1 MALGYSFDERTVG
14 GCVNNDSDELTLKK
28 ERNPDKFL
36 LVSNLLWA

>member
-1 MALGYSFDERTVG
+1 VALGYSFDERTVG
-14 GCVNNDSDELTLKK
+14 GVRKQDCEELTLKK

>member
-1 MALGYSFDERTVG
+1 MNELLV